1 MSIVIHGVGGSP
13 FVRKVR
19 VALAEKGIAYD
30 SNPVMPGMTPDGYE
44 KLHPLK
50 KVPVYQ
56 DGDFV
61 LPDSSCILAF
71 LERTQPNPPLY
82 PSDPRDFARAL
93 WYEEYSDT
101 KLSDT
106 LGAIFFNRFVKKNIL
121 KQEPDEEIIQQ
132 KLGESA
138 ALFDYLEGELG
149 DNEYLVGNRFSVA
162 DIAVG
167 SILVNFR
174 HAGESVDAGRWP
186 RLAAYTERLH
196 ARPSFKALIEEEKRA
211 FGGS

>member
-13 FVRKVR
+13 FVRKVL

-30 SNPVMPGMTPDGYE
+30 SQPVMPGMTPEGYE

-61 LPDSSCILAF
+61 LPDSTCILAY
-71 LERTQPNPPLY
+71 LERTQPSPPLY
-82 PSDPRDFARAL
+82 PSDSKDFARAL

-101 KLSDT
+101 RLSET
-106 LGAIFFNRFVKKNIL
+106 IGPIFFNRFVKQNIL
-121 KQEPDEEIIQQ
+121 KQDPDQALIQQ
-132 KLGESA
+132 KLRDVEP
-138 ALFDYLEGELG
+138 LFDYLEGELG
-149 DNEYLVGNRFSVA
+149 DDDYLVGNRFSVA
-162 DIAVG
+162 DVAVG

-174 HAGESVDAGRWP
+174 HAGEDVDARRWP
-186 RLAAYTERLH
+186 KLRAYADRLH
-196 ARPSFKALIEEEKRA
+196 ARPSFKSLIEAEKAA
-211 FGGS
+211 FAG

>member
-13 FVRKVR
+13 FVRKVL

-30 SNPVMPGMTPDGYE
+30 SQPVMPGMTPEGYE

-61 LPDSSCILAF
+61 LPDSTCILAY
-71 LERTQPNPPLY
+71 LERTQPSPPLY
-82 PSDPRDFARAL
+82 PSDPKDFARAL

-101 KLSDT
+101 RLSET
-106 LGAIFFNRFVKKNIL
+106 IGPIFFNRFVKQNIL
-121 KQEPDEEIIQQ
+121 KQEPDQALIQQ
-132 KLGESA
+132 KLRDVEP
-138 ALFDYLEGELG
+138 LFDYLEGELG
-149 DNEYLVGNRFSVA
+149 DDDYLVGNRFSVA
-162 DIAVG
+162 DVAVG

-174 HAGESVDAGRWP
+174 HAGEDVDARRWP
-186 RLAAYTERLH
+186 KLRAYADRLH
-196 ARPSFKALIEEEKRA
+196 ARPSFKSLIEAEKAA
-211 FGGS
+211 FAG